1 MTICQKPRTL
11 TDYTRW
17 ADEIFTF
24 FEYFV
29 LIVKMAEIRDLPF
42 EVLAK
47 IFSFLDVEDLLNV
60 EKSDLSASNV
70 LKDFR
75 LWDKIVRKK
84 FQRSKVWR
92 RFRLKSRDKA

>member
-1 MTICQKPRTL
+1 
-11 TDYTRW
+11 
-17 ADEIFTF
+17 
-24 FEYFV
+24 
-29 LIVKMAEIRDLPF
+29 MAEIRDLPF

-47 IFSFLDVEDLLNV
+47 IFSFLDVEDLLNI
-60 EKSDLSASNV
+60 EKSDFSASNV

>member
-1 MTICQKPRTL
+1 
-11 TDYTRW
+11 
-17 ADEIFTF
+17 
-24 FEYFV
+24 
-29 LIVKMAEIRDLPF
+29 MAEIRDLPF

-84 FQRSKVWR
+84 FQRSMVWR

>member
-1 MTICQKPRTL
+1 
-11 TDYTRW
+11 
-17 ADEIFTF
+17 
-24 FEYFV
+24 
-29 LIVKMAEIRDLPF
+29 MAEIRDLPF

-47 IFSFLDVEDLLNV
+47 IFSFLDVEDLLNI
-60 EKSDLSASNV
+60 EKSDFSASNV
-70 LKDFR
+70 LKDFK